1 MSSERSPV
9 PRRTFIA
16 GALAAAAAACTSDN
30 SRHANP
36 TPASG
41 TTEASDSAA
50 RAATTSAAPP
60 KGFVS
65 SGPRDRPQV
74 ALTFH
79 VSGERALALKMLD
92 LLREGKVAIT
102 AFMVGS
108 WLHDT
113 QDLAAR
119 FVADGH
125 ELANHTYTHLTFP
138 SLDRPTMTSEVERCR
153 DELQRLTGGGGSFF
167 RPSGT
172 SNGTDDPGDTVRAVA
187 QAAGYATVVGFDV
200 DPSDYADPGA
210 RIVSERT
217 IARLQ
222 PGSIVSL
229 HFGHTGTIDAL
240 PQILDALSA
249 RSLHPVGLSALLG

>member
-1 MSSERSPV
+1 VSTQGSPL

-16 GALAAAAAACTSDN
+16 GALAATAAACTSDG
-30 SRHANP
+30 SRRSSSASAPDTSDASETPSSALAPVP
-36 TPASG
+36 T
-41 TTEASDSAA
+41 
-50 RAATTSAAPP
+50 
-60 KGFVS
+60 GFVS
-65 SGPRDRPQV
+65 SGPRDRRQV

-79 VSGERALALKMLD
+79 VSGERTLAVRLLD
-92 LLREGKVAIT
+92 LLREGKVPIT

-108 WLHDT
+108 WLHDNE
-113 QDLAAR
+113 DLAAR
-119 FVADGH
+119 FLDDGH

-138 SLDRPTMTSEVERCR
+138 SLDRSTMRSEVERCR
-153 DELQRLTGGGGSFF
+153 DELVRITGSGGRFF

-172 SNGTDDPGDTVRAVA
+172 SNGTDDPGAAVRGVA

-210 RIVSERT
+210 RVVAEHT
-217 IARLQ
+217 IAAVQ

-240 PQILDALSA
+240 PQILDALSGRGLRA
-249 RSLHPVGLSALLG
+249 VGLSGLLS